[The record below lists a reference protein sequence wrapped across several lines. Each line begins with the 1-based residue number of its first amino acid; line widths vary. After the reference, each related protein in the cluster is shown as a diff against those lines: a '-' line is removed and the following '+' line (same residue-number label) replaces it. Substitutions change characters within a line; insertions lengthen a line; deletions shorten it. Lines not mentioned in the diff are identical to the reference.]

1 MEENA
6 IAVEGHPEHSD
17 LGVLASLREAQIDA
31 SVVVRGLSVVAP
43 GGKLLLRDVSFAL
56 PAGSLTA
63 VIGPSGCGK
72 STLLRVLAGMQ
83 PVAAGGAWLA
93 SLPAAVIRESMPSA
107 VGYLPQ
113 FAAAHPELT
122 VREILRFAAALRL
135 PGSMDR
141 KSRDAWLRNVAEL
154 AGAERLLDQRYR
166 TLSGGQLRRVALAEE
181 LVGDPEFLLLD
192 ELTSGLDVRAEEEI
206 TGRLRELAH
215 AHGKTVVMVTHSL
228 QHIEDCDQVILLNE
242 GRVGY
247 AGPPDR
253 MLGHLG
259 AEDVRS
265 VFWMVAQGGAG
276 GVDHV
281 LANVATD
288 DGDRVVTDAA
298 GGAAVH
304 AVGSVTTM
312 GVTSTPGGW
321 AQWPVLVRRQFLLLL
336 RDRGQLVL
344 HAVLM
349 FSFPVLVAV
358 FASDGL
364 PQVRSLSLELE
375 SNPLVGLSEQLLY
388 LKESFSTASLVSG
401 LSMFQVIL
409 LCLIGANNGAREIAK
424 ERAIVEKESR
434 VGLSPW
440 AYLLSKFLFVGVF
453 CVAQA
458 FWMTWFVKAVCGF
471 PGDFGPQFAALLAT
485 TLAMSATCL
494 AISAGCRSPERA
506 SLLAIYL
513 VGLQLPLSGAVLA
526 LPEVLSW
533 VTRPFIAA
541 YWGWSGY
548 LKCLTDFRHYDIV
561 REATDTFIAPWD
573 VSLAVL
579 ALHVMAAFVG
589 GWWFLERQRG

>member
-1 MEENA
+1 MD
-6 IAVEGHPEHSD
+6 IAVE
-17 LGVLASLREAQIDA
+17 EAVAQA
-31 SVVVRGLSVVAP
+31 VVVRSLSVKAP
-43 GGKLLLRDVSFAL
+43 GGRPLLRGVSFAL

-72 STLLRVLAGMQ
+72 STLLRVLAGIQ
-83 PVAAGGAWLA
+83 PVASGGAWLA
-93 SLPAAVIRESMPSA
+93 SLPVAVIRESMPSA

-135 PGSMDR
+135 PRGTDR
-141 KSRDAWLRNVAEL
+141 ASRDEWLRHVAAL
-154 AGAERLLDQRYR
+154 AGAERFLDQRYR
-166 TLSGGQLRRVALAEE
+166 TLSGGQMRRVALAEE

-206 TGRLRELAH
+206 TARLRELAH
-215 AHGKTVVMVTHSL
+215 GHGKTVVMVTHSL
-228 QHIEDCDQVILLNE
+228 QHLDDCDQVILLNE
-242 GRVGY
+242 GGVGY

-265 VFWMVAQGGAG
+265 VFWMMAQEGAG
-276 GVDHV
+276 GVGHAV
-281 LANVATD
+281 ASVATARSRD
-288 DGDRVVTDAA
+288 SLLSGACETDG
-298 GGAAVH
+298 H
-304 AVGSVTTM
+304 AVTSVAT
-312 GVTSTPGGW
+312 GRLRAAATPGGW
-321 AQWPVLVRRQFLLLL
+321 AQWPVLVRRQCLLLA

-349 FSFPVLVAV
+349 FSFPMLVAV

-364 PQVRSLSLELE
+364 PQVRNLSLELE
-375 SNPLVGLSEQLLY
+375 SNPLAGLREQLLY

-424 ERAIVEKESR
+424 ERGIVEKESR